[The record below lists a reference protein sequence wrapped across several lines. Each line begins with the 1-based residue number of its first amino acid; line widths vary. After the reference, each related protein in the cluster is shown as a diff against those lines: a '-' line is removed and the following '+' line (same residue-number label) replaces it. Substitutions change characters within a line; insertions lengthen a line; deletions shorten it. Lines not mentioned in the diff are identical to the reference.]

1 MFLFIE
7 QEHVCKFEIV
17 AKRARAV
24 SSESLVV
31 SDMSLTAAGPQP
43 QFQTS
48 SKFDHTRAHAH
59 AHRTS
64 KFGIALRIRVQDA
77 AAALGATGKRDVG
90 PALKAATVQPPP
102 PPPARRQVCLC
113 TRETLS

>member
-77 AAALGATGKRDVG
+77 AAALGATGRRSRHRHRRPAAKSACAREIRSLSPVG
-90 PALKAATVQPPP
+90 AHPL
-102 PPPARRQVCLC
+102 
-113 TRETLS
+113 